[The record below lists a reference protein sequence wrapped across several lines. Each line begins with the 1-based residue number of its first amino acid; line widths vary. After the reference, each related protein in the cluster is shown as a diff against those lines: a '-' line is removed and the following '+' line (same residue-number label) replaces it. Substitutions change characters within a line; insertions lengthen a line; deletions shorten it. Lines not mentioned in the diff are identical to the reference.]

1 MGGCAQDDFMT
12 IPSQTNKYN
21 KPVTSEAF
29 VFIVQFTKLGE
40 QKTKILFRE
49 SSFLSSSYC
58 KFFF

>member
-1 MGGCAQDDFMT
+1 MRGKWMGGCAQDGFMT
-12 IPSQTNKYN
+12 FPLQGNKYN

-49 SSFLSSSYC
+49 S
-58 KFFF
+58 FFPQ